1 MKVGKPQLLYA
12 AKMFIS
18 AMLAFALAESI
29 GLQNP
34 YWAMV
39 TCCVLSNPVSGA
51 VRARATYRFCGTLFA
66 GALTLAISALL
77 SNTPILLIV
86 VAGLSSSLMLA
97 ISYLDR
103 TPRAY
108 FFQLGA
114 ITMMLVAIANINHP
128 DTMFTMV
135 VTRVTEICLGILTVT
150 LVDSVLFP
158 SSLAPVLRSRL
169 KGWLSD
175 LARWQEDSLDGKAGD
190 AQVEADR
197 IRLLSDIASFN
208 QMMTT
213 LGYDSSVDKSTRQA
227 AISIQQRVLQIVPL
241 LSSIGSSI
249 SALPT
254 SLQPA
259 LQPWL
264 DEVRQQA
271 SENTLNYARLN
282 VLLPADESLFP
293 WEKLIVDELSE
304 QIEGWL
310 KLWSEVQQLNV
321 FLEGEP
327 LPAALQA
334 QMMRCRVFSP
344 PPDVGIA
351 LRMFAG
357 ILTTYIL
364 LCGLW
369 YFTGWEQGA
378 NMVLMGIVAIAFF
391 GAGDNPGAT
400 IATFGRFAA
409 VAMAL
414 GALLSYVLLPLAGD
428 YGSFLIV
435 MGLFLLPLGVWAA
448 TNPLATLAIALSL
461 SNVNFQ
467 GHYAPNNMGL
477 YLESTTATLIGVY
490 FAFLCAA
497 LFRRWGTD
505 QVVAR
510 LIRKD
515 AQEMLAINRHVC
527 EADLQR
533 YQARG
538 LDRISA
544 LGSRLATVGQVDCSP
559 QLLVRLKTGI
569 NLIQLQQANEFNN
582 GAVRLSELLAVFRQ
596 LSLAAEA
603 PPVLLSQID
612 AGLQQAWRQNDR
624 RTLRPLTRLRL
635 LHFPTALH
643 WNPQHDR

>member
-1 MKVGKPQLLYA
+1 MKIGKPQLLYA
-12 AKMFIS
+12 AKLFIS

-66 GALTLAISALL
+66 GVLTLGLSAWL
-77 SNTPILLIV
+77 SNTPVLLIV
-86 VAGLSSSLMLA
+86 AAGLSSSLMLGL
-97 ISYLDR
+97 SYLDR

-114 ITMMLVAIANINHP
+114 LTMMLVAIAYINHP

-135 VTRVTEICLGILTVT
+135 VTRVTEICLGILAVT

-158 SSLAPVLRSRL
+158 SSLAPVLRTRL

-175 LARWQEDSLDGKAGD
+175 LARWQEDSLDGKGGN
-190 AQVEADR
+190 AQADADR
-197 IRLLSDIASFN
+197 IRLLGDIASFN

-213 LGYDSSVDKSTRQA
+213 LGYDSSVDKPTRQA

-241 LSSIGSSI
+241 LSAIGSSI
-249 SALPT
+249 AALPAG
-254 SLQPA
+254 LRPL

-264 DEVRQQA
+264 NEVRRQA
-271 SENTLNYARLN
+271 VEPAPHAAPS
-282 VLLPADESLFP
+282 VSLLPPAASLSP
-293 WEKLIVDELSE
+293 WEILIVDELAE
-304 QIEGWL
+304 QVEQWL
-310 KLWSEVQQLNV
+310 TLWVEVQQLNA
-321 FLEGEP
+321 FLDGEP

-334 QMMRCRVFSP
+334 QMMRSRVFSP
-344 PPDVGIA
+344 PPDTGMAV
-351 LRMFAG
+351 RMFAG
-357 ILTTYIL
+357 ILTTYAL
-364 LCGLW
+364 LCSLW

-400 IATFGRFAA
+400 IATFGRFATL
-409 VAMAL
+409 AMAL

-448 TNPLATLAIALSL
+448 SNPLATLAIALSL

-477 YLESTTATLIGVY
+477 YLESTTGTLIGVY

-510 LIRKD
+510 LMRQD
-515 AQEMLAINRHVC
+515 AQEMLRLNRHVT
-527 EADLQR
+527 ERDLQR
-533 YQARG
+533 YQARA
-538 LDRISA
+538 LDRITA
-544 LGSRLATVGQVDCSP
+544 LGSRLAAVGQADRSP
-559 QLLVRLKTGI
+559 QLLMRLKTAI
-569 NLIQLQQANEFNN
+569 DLIRLQQAGGLTP
-582 GAVRLSELLAVFRQ
+582 GASPNAGLPAAFRQ
-596 LSLAAEA
+596 LSLHAEA
-603 PPVLLSQID
+603 PTALLGQID

-624 RTLRPLTRLRL
+624 RALRPLTRLRL

-643 WNPQHDR
+643 WNP

>member
-1 MKVGKPQLLYA
+1 MKIGKPQLLYA
-12 AKMFIS
+12 AKLFIS

-66 GALTLAISALL
+66 GVLTLGLSAWL
-77 SNTPILLIV
+77 SNTPVLLIV
-86 VAGLSSSLMLA
+86 AAGLSSSLMLGL
-97 ISYLDR
+97 SYLDR

-114 ITMMLVAIANINHP
+114 LTMMLVAIAYINHP

-135 VTRVTEICLGILTVT
+135 VTRVTEICLGILAVT

-158 SSLAPVLRSRL
+158 SSLAPVLRTRL

-175 LARWQEDSLDGKAGD
+175 LARWQEDSLDGKGGN
-190 AQVEADR
+190 AQADADR
-197 IRLLSDIASFN
+197 IRLLGDIASFN

-213 LGYDSSVDKSTRQA
+213 LGYDSSVDKPTRQA

-241 LSSIGSSI
+241 LSAIGSSI
-249 SALPT
+249 AALPAG
-254 SLQPA
+254 LRPL

-264 DEVRQQA
+264 NEVRRQA
-271 SENTLNYARLN
+271 VEPAPHAAPS
-282 VLLPADESLFP
+282 VSLLPPAASLSP
-293 WEKLIVDELSE
+293 WEILIVDELAE
-304 QIEGWL
+304 QVEQWL
-310 KLWSEVQQLNV
+310 TLWVEVQQLNA
-321 FLEGEP
+321 FLDGEP

-334 QMMRCRVFSP
+334 QMMRSRVFSP
-344 PPDVGIA
+344 PPDTGMAV
-351 LRMFAG
+351 RMFAG
-357 ILTTYIL
+357 ILTTYAL
-364 LCGLW
+364 LCSLW

-400 IATFGRFAA
+400 IATFGRFATL
-409 VAMAL
+409 AMAL

-448 TNPLATLAIALSL
+448 SNPLATLAIALSL

-477 YLESTTATLIGVY
+477 YLESTTGTLIGVY

-510 LIRKD
+510 LMRQD
-515 AQEMLAINRHVC
+515 AQEMLRLSRHVT
-527 EADLQR
+527 ERDLQR
-533 YQARG
+533 YQARA
-538 LDRISA
+538 LDRITA
-544 LGSRLATVGQVDCSP
+544 LGSRLAAVGQADRSP
-559 QLLVRLKTGI
+559 QLLMRLKTAI
-569 NLIQLQQANEFNN
+569 DLIRLHQAGGLTP
-582 GAVRLSELLAVFRQ
+582 GASPNAGLPAAFRQ
-596 LSLAAEA
+596 LSLHAEA
-603 PPVLLSQID
+603 PTALLGQID

-624 RTLRPLTRLRL
+624 RALRPLTRLRL

-643 WNPQHDR
+643 WNP

>member
-1 MKVGKPQLLYA
+1 MKVGKRQLLHA

-66 GALTLAISALL
+66 GVLTLAISALL
-77 SNTPILLIV
+77 SNTPVLLIAA
-86 VAGLSSSLMLA
+86 AGLSSSMMLG

-114 ITMMLVAIANINHP
+114 ITMMLVAIAYINHP

-135 VTRVTEICLGILTVT
+135 VTRVTEICLGILAVT

-158 SSLAPVLRSRL
+158 SSLAPVLRKRL

-190 AQVEADR
+190 AQAEADR

-249 SALPT
+249 AALPG

-264 DEVRQQA
+264 DEIRQQA
-271 SENTLNYARLN
+271 SKNTLNYARLN
-282 VLLPADESLFP
+282 LLLPRDESLSP

-304 QIEGWL
+304 QIERWL
-310 KLWSEVQQLNV
+310 TLWSEVQQLNA

-334 QMMRCRVFSP
+334 QMMRSRVFSP
-344 PPDVGIA
+344 PPDTGIA

-409 VAMAL
+409 IAMAL

-448 TNPLATLAIALSL
+448 SNPLATLAIALSL

-490 FAFLCAA
+490 VAFLCAA
-497 LFRRWGTD
+497 LFQRWGTD
-505 QVVAR
+505 QVVMR
-510 LIRKD
+510 LIRQD
-515 AQEMLAINRHVC
+515 AQEMLRINRHLC

-544 LGSRLATVGQVDCSP
+544 LGSRLASVGQVDRSP
-559 QLLVRLKTGI
+559 QLLARLKTGI
-569 NLIQLQQANEFNN
+569 NLIRLQQVGEASK
-582 GAVRLSELLAVFRQ
+582 GAVKLPELLAAFRQ
-596 LSLAAEA
+596 LSLAAET

-612 AGLQQAWRQNDR
+612 AGLQQAWKQNDR
-624 RTLRPLTRLRL
+624 RILRPLTRLRL

-643 WNPQHDR
+643 WNP

>member
-1 MKVGKPQLLYA
+1 MRIGKPQLLYA
-12 AKMFIS
+12 VKLFIS

-66 GALTLAISALL
+66 GVLTLGLSAWL
-77 SNTPILLIV
+77 SNTPVLLIV
-86 VAGLSSSLMLA
+86 AAGLSSSLMLGL
-97 ISYLDR
+97 SYLDR

-114 ITMMLVAIANINHP
+114 ITMMLVAIAYINHP

-135 VTRVTEICLGILTVT
+135 VTRVTEICLGILAVT

-158 SSLAPVLRSRL
+158 SSLEPVLRTRL
-169 KGWLSD
+169 KAWLSD
-175 LARWQEDSLDGKAGD
+175 LARWQEDSLDGKGGD
-190 AQVEADR
+190 AQADADR
-197 IRLLSDIASFN
+197 IRLLGDIASFN

-213 LGYDSSVDKSTRQA
+213 LGYDSSVDKPTRQA

-241 LSSIGSSI
+241 LSAIGSSI
-249 SALPT
+249 AALPIG
-254 SLQPA
+254 LRPR

-264 DEVRQQA
+264 NEVRRQA
-271 SENTLNYARLN
+271 VEPAPHAAPS
-282 VLLPADESLFP
+282 VSLLPPAASLSP
-293 WEKLIVDELSE
+293 WETLIVDELAE
-304 QIEGWL
+304 QVEQWL
-310 KLWSEVQQLNV
+310 TLWAEVQQLNT
-321 FLEGEP
+321 FLDGEP

-334 QMMRCRVFSP
+334 QMMRSRVFSP
-344 PPDVGIA
+344 PPDTGMAV
-351 LRMFAG
+351 RMFAG
-357 ILTTYIL
+357 ILTTYAL

-400 IATFGRFAA
+400 IATFGRFATI
-409 VAMAL
+409 AMVL

-448 TNPLATLAIALSL
+448 SNPLATLAIALSL

-477 YLESTTATLIGVY
+477 YLESTTGTLIGVY

-510 LIRKD
+510 LMRQD
-515 AQEMLAINRHVC
+515 AQEMLRLNRHIT
-527 EADLQR
+527 ERDLQR
-533 YQARG
+533 YQARA
-538 LDRISA
+538 LDRITA
-544 LGSRLATVGQVDCSP
+544 LGSRLAVVGQADRSP
-559 QLLVRLKTGI
+559 QLLMRLKTGI
-569 NLIQLQQANEFNN
+569 DLIRLQQAGGLTP
-582 GAVRLSELLAVFRQ
+582 GASPNAGLPAAFRQ
-596 LSLAAEA
+596 LSLHAEA
-603 PPVLLSQID
+603 PSELLGQID

-624 RTLRPLTRLRL
+624 RALRPLTRLRL

-643 WNPQHDR
+643 WNP

>member
-1 MKVGKPQLLYA
+1 MKIGKPQLLYA
-12 AKMFIS
+12 AKLFIS

-66 GALTLAISALL
+66 GVLTLGLSAWL
-77 SNTPILLIV
+77 SNTPVLLIV
-86 VAGLSSSLMLA
+86 AAGLSSSLMLGL
-97 ISYLDR
+97 SYLDR

-114 ITMMLVAIANINHP
+114 LTMMLVAIAYINHP

-135 VTRVTEICLGILTVT
+135 VTRVTEICLGILAVT

-158 SSLAPVLRSRL
+158 SSLAPVLRTRL

-175 LARWQEDSLDGKAGD
+175 LARWQEDSLDGKGGD
-190 AQVEADR
+190 AQADADR
-197 IRLLSDIASFN
+197 IRLLGDIASFN

-213 LGYDSSVDKSTRQA
+213 LGYDSSVDKPTRQA

-241 LSSIGSSI
+241 LSAIGSSI
-249 SALPT
+249 AALPVG
-254 SLQPA
+254 LRPR

-264 DEVRQQA
+264 NEVRRQA
-271 SENTLNYARLN
+271 VEPAPHAAPS
-282 VLLPADESLFP
+282 VSLLPPAASLSP
-293 WEKLIVDELSE
+293 WETLIVDELAE
-304 QIEGWL
+304 QVEQWL
-310 KLWSEVQQLNV
+310 TLWVEVQQLNA
-321 FLEGEP
+321 FLDGEP

-334 QMMRCRVFSP
+334 QMMRSRVFSP
-344 PPDVGIA
+344 PPDTSMAV
-351 LRMFAG
+351 RMFAG
-357 ILTTYIL
+357 ILTTYAL
-364 LCGLW
+364 LCSLW

-400 IATFGRFAA
+400 IATFGRFATL
-409 VAMAL
+409 AMAL

-448 TNPLATLAIALSL
+448 SNPLATLAIALSL

-477 YLESTTATLIGVY
+477 YLESTTGTLIGVY

-510 LIRKD
+510 LMRQD
-515 AQEMLAINRHVC
+515 AQEMLRLNRHVT
-527 EADLQR
+527 ERDLQR
-533 YQARG
+533 YQARA
-538 LDRISA
+538 LDRITA
-544 LGSRLATVGQVDCSP
+544 LGSRLAAVGQADRSP
-559 QLLVRLKTGI
+559 QLLMRLKTAI
-569 NLIQLQQANEFNN
+569 DLIRLQQAGGLTPGTSPNA
-582 GAVRLSELLAVFRQ
+582 GLPAAFRQ
-596 LSLAAEA
+596 LSLHAEA
-603 PPVLLSQID
+603 PSALLGQID

-624 RTLRPLTRLRL
+624 RALRPLTRLRL

-643 WNPQHDR
+643 WNP

>member
-1 MKVGKPQLLYA
+1 MKIGKPQLLYA
-12 AKMFIS
+12 AKLFIS

-66 GALTLAISALL
+66 GVLTLGLSAWL
-77 SNTPILLIV
+77 SNTPVLLIV
-86 VAGLSSSLMLA
+86 AAGLSSSLMLGL
-97 ISYLDR
+97 SYLDR

-114 ITMMLVAIANINHP
+114 LTMMLVAIAYINHP

-135 VTRVTEICLGILTVT
+135 VTRVTEICLGILAVT

-158 SSLAPVLRSRL
+158 SSLAPVLRTRL

-175 LARWQEDSLDGKAGD
+175 LARWQEDSLDGKGGN
-190 AQVEADR
+190 AQADADR
-197 IRLLSDIASFN
+197 IRLLGDIASFN

-213 LGYDSSVDKSTRQA
+213 LGYDSSVDKPTRQA

-241 LSSIGSSI
+241 LSAIGSSI
-249 SALPT
+249 AALPAG
-254 SLQPA
+254 LRPR

-264 DEVRQQA
+264 NEVRRQA
-271 SENTLNYARLN
+271 VEPAPHAAPS
-282 VLLPADESLFP
+282 VSLLPPAASLSP
-293 WEKLIVDELSE
+293 WETLIVDELAE
-304 QIEGWL
+304 QVEQWL
-310 KLWSEVQQLNV
+310 TLWVEVQQLNA
-321 FLEGEP
+321 FLDGEP

-334 QMMRCRVFSP
+334 QMMRSRVFSP
-344 PPDVGIA
+344 PPDTGMAV
-351 LRMFAG
+351 RMFAG
-357 ILTTYIL
+357 ILTTYAL
-364 LCGLW
+364 LCSLW

-400 IATFGRFAA
+400 IATFGRFATL
-409 VAMAL
+409 AMAL

-448 TNPLATLAIALSL
+448 SNPLATLAIALSL

-477 YLESTTATLIGVY
+477 YLESTTGTLIGVY

-510 LIRKD
+510 LMRQD
-515 AQEMLAINRHVC
+515 AQEMLRLNRHVT
-527 EADLQR
+527 ERDLQR
-533 YQARG
+533 YQARA
-538 LDRISA
+538 LDRITA
-544 LGSRLATVGQVDCSP
+544 LGSRLAAVGQADRSP
-559 QLLVRLKTGI
+559 QLLMRLKTAI
-569 NLIQLQQANEFNN
+569 DLIRLQQAGGLTP
-582 GAVRLSELLAVFRQ
+582 GASPNAGLTAAFRQ
-596 LSLAAEA
+596 LSLHAEA
-603 PPVLLSQID
+603 PSALLDQID

-624 RTLRPLTRLRL
+624 RALRPLTRLRL

-643 WNPQHDR
+643 WNP

>member
-1 MKVGKPQLLYA
+1 MKVGKRQLLHA

-66 GALTLAISALL
+66 GVLTLAISALL
-77 SNTPILLIV
+77 SNTPLLLIAA
-86 VAGLSSSLMLA
+86 AGLSSSMMLG

-114 ITMMLVAIANINHP
+114 ITMMLVAIAYINHP

-135 VTRVTEICLGILTVT
+135 VTRVTEICLGILAVT

-190 AQVEADR
+190 AQTEADR

-227 AISIQQRVLQIVPL
+227 AISIQQRVLQIVPM

-249 SALPT
+249 AALPT
-254 SLQPA
+254 NLQPA

-264 DEVRQQA
+264 DEIRQQA
-271 SENTLNYARLN
+271 SKHTLNYARLN
-282 VLLPADESLFP
+282 VLLPHDESLSP

-304 QIEGWL
+304 QIERWL
-310 KLWSEVQQLNV
+310 TLWSEVQQLNA

-327 LPAALQA
+327 LPTALQA
-334 QMMRCRVFSP
+334 QMMRSRVFSP
-344 PPDVGIA
+344 PPDTGIA
-351 LRMFAG
+351 VRMFAG

-409 VAMAL
+409 IAMAL

-497 LFRRWGTD
+497 LFQRWGTD
-505 QVVAR
+505 QVVMR
-510 LIRKD
+510 LMRQD
-515 AQEMLAINRHVC
+515 AQEMLRINRHIC

-544 LGSRLATVGQVDCSP
+544 LGSRLASLGQTDRSP
-559 QLLVRLKTGI
+559 QLLARLKTGI
-569 NLIQLQQANEFNN
+569 NLIRLQQACEFNN
-582 GAVRLSELLAVFRQ
+582 GAVRLPELLASFRQ
-596 LSLAAEA
+596 LSLAAET
-603 PPVLLSQID
+603 PSVLLSQID
-612 AGLQQAWRQNDR
+612 AGLQQAWKQNDR
-624 RTLRPLTRLRL
+624 RILRPLTRLRL

-643 WNPQHDR
+643 WNP

>member
-1 MKVGKPQLLYA
+1 MRVGKPQLLYA
-12 AKMFIS
+12 VKLFIS
-18 AMLAFALAESI
+18 AMLAFALAENI

-66 GALTLAISALL
+66 GVLTLAISAFL
-77 SNTPILLIV
+77 SNTPVLLIA
-86 VAGLSSSLMLA
+86 VAGLSSSVMLS

-114 ITMMLVAIANINHP
+114 ITMMLVAIAYINHP

-135 VTRVTEICLGILTVT
+135 VTRVTEICLGILAVT

-158 SSLAPVLRSRL
+158 SSLAPVLRTRL

-175 LARWQEDSLDGKAGD
+175 LESWQKDSLDGNTGD
-190 AQVEADR
+190 VHAEADR

-249 SALPT
+249 AALPI
-254 SLQPA
+254 SLRPV
-259 LQPWL
+259 LRPWL
-264 DEVRQQA
+264 DGVRHQA
-271 SENTLNYARLN
+271 GENTQKSKPLFA
-282 VLLPADESLFP
+282 LLPSDELLSP
-293 WEKLIVDELSE
+293 WEKLIVDELVE
-304 QIEGWL
+304 HIDQWL
-310 KLWSEVQQLNV
+310 TLWTEVQQLNA
-321 FLEGEP
+321 FLDGEP
-327 LPAALQA
+327 LPAALQS
-334 QMMRCRVFSP
+334 QMMRSRVFSP
-344 PPDVGIA
+344 PPDTGMAV
-351 LRMFAG
+351 RMFAG

-391 GAGDNPGAT
+391 GSGDNPGTT

-409 VAMAL
+409 IAMAL

-428 YGSFLIV
+428 YGSFLVV

-448 TNPLATLAIALSL
+448 SNPLATLAIALSL

-467 GHYAPNNMGL
+467 GHYAANNMGL
-477 YLESTTATLIGVY
+477 YLESTTGTLIGVY
-490 FAFLCAA
+490 VAFLCAA

-505 QVVAR
+505 QAVVR
-510 LIRKD
+510 LMRQD
-515 AQEMLAINRHVC
+515 AHEMLRINRHVS
-527 EADLQR
+527 ERDLQR
-533 YQARG
+533 YQART
-538 LDRISA
+538 LDRITA
-544 LGSRLATVGQVDCSP
+544 LGSRLSAIGQSDRSP

-569 NLIQLQQANEFNN
+569 DLIRLQQAGEFNN
-582 GAVRLSELLAVFRQ
+582 GTVWLAGLLTAFRQ
-596 LSLAAEA
+596 LSLSAET
-603 PPVLLSQID
+603 PSTLLSQID
-612 AGLQQAWRQNDR
+612 AGLQQAWQQNDR
-624 RTLRPLTRLRL
+624 RMLRPLTRLRL

-643 WNPQHDR
+643 WTP

>member
-1 MKVGKPQLLYA
+1 MKVGKRQLLHA

-77 SNTPILLIV
+77 SNTPLLLIAA
-86 VAGLSSSLMLA
+86 AGLSSSMMLG

-158 SSLAPVLRSRL
+158 SSLAPVLRKRL

-175 LARWQEDSLDGKAGD
+175 LACWQEDSLDGKAGD
-190 AQVEADR
+190 AQAEADR
-197 IRLLSDIASFN
+197 IRLLGDIASFN

-254 SLQPA
+254 NLQPA

-282 VLLPADESLFP
+282 ILLPRDESLSP

-304 QIEGWL
+304 QIERWL
-310 KLWSEVQQLNV
+310 TLWSEVQQLNA

-327 LPAALQA
+327 LPAPLQA
-334 QMMRCRVFSP
+334 QMMRSRVFSP
-344 PPDVGIA
+344 PPDTGIA
-351 LRMFAG
+351 VRMFAG

-400 IATFGRFAA
+400 IASFGRFAA
-409 VAMAL
+409 IAMAL

-497 LFRRWGTD
+497 LFQRWGTD
-505 QVVAR
+505 QVVMR
-510 LIRKD
+510 LIRQD
-515 AQEMLAINRHVC
+515 AQEMLRINRHIC

-544 LGSRLATVGQVDCSP
+544 LGSRLASVGQTDRSP
-559 QLLVRLKTGI
+559 QLLARLKTGI
-569 NLIQLQQANEFNN
+569 NLIRLQQACEFNK
-582 GAVRLSELLAVFRQ
+582 GAVRLPELLASFRQ
-596 LSLAAEA
+596 LSLAAET

-624 RTLRPLTRLRL
+624 RMLRPLTRLRL

-643 WNPQHDR
+643 WNP

>member
-1 MKVGKPQLLYA
+1 MKVGKRQLLHA

-66 GALTLAISALL
+66 GVLTLAISALL
-77 SNTPILLIV
+77 SNTPMLLIAA
-86 VAGLSSSLMLA
+86 AGLSSSMMLG

-114 ITMMLVAIANINHP
+114 ITMMLVAIAYINHP
-128 DTMFTMV
+128 DTMFMMV
-135 VTRVTEICLGILTVT
+135 VTRVTEICLGILAVT

-190 AQVEADR
+190 AQAEADR
-197 IRLLSDIASFN
+197 IRLLGDIASFN

-227 AISIQQRVLQIVPL
+227 AISIQQRVLQIVPM

-249 SALPT
+249 AALPA

-264 DEVRQQA
+264 DEIRQQA
-271 SENTLNYARLN
+271 SKHTLNYARLN
-282 VLLPADESLFP
+282 VLLPRDESFSP

-304 QIEGWL
+304 QIERWL
-310 KLWSEVQQLNV
+310 TLWSEVQQLNA

-334 QMMRCRVFSP
+334 QMMRSRVFSP
-344 PPDVGIA
+344 PPDTGIA
-351 LRMFAG
+351 VRMFAG

-400 IATFGRFAA
+400 IASFGRFAA
-409 VAMAL
+409 IAMAL

-497 LFRRWGTD
+497 LFQRWGTD
-505 QVVAR
+505 QVVMR
-510 LIRKD
+510 LIRQD
-515 AQEMLAINRHVC
+515 AQEMLRINRHIC

-544 LGSRLATVGQVDCSP
+544 LGSRLATLGQVDRSP
-559 QLLVRLKTGI
+559 QLLARLKTGI
-569 NLIQLQQANEFNN
+569 NLIRLQQACEINK
-582 GAVRLSELLAVFRQ
+582 GAVRLPELLASFRQ
-596 LSLAAEA
+596 LSLAAET

-612 AGLQQAWRQNDR
+612 AGLQQAWKQNDR
-624 RTLRPLTRLRL
+624 RILRPLTRLRL

-643 WNPQHDR
+643 WNP

>member
-1 MKVGKPQLLYA
+1 MKVGKRQLLHA

-66 GALTLAISALL
+66 GVLTLAISALL
-77 SNTPILLIV
+77 SNTPVLLIAA
-86 VAGLSSSLMLA
+86 AGLSSSMMLG

-114 ITMMLVAIANINHP
+114 ITMMLVAIAYINHP

-135 VTRVTEICLGILTVT
+135 VTRVTEICLGILAVT

-158 SSLAPVLRSRL
+158 SSLAPVLRKRL

-190 AQVEADR
+190 AQAEADR

-249 SALPT
+249 AALPG

-264 DEVRQQA
+264 DEIRQQA
-271 SENTLNYARLN
+271 SKNTLNYARLN
-282 VLLPADESLFP
+282 LLLPHDESLSP

-304 QIEGWL
+304 QIERWL
-310 KLWSEVQQLNV
+310 TLWSEVQQLNA

-327 LPAALQA
+327 LPTALQA
-334 QMMRCRVFSP
+334 QMMRSRVFSP
-344 PPDVGIA
+344 PPDTGIA
-351 LRMFAG
+351 VRMFAG

-364 LCGLW
+364 LCALW

-409 VAMAL
+409 IAMAL

-497 LFRRWGTD
+497 LFQRWGTD
-505 QVVAR
+505 QVVMR
-510 LIRKD
+510 LIRQD
-515 AQEMLAINRHVC
+515 AQEMLRINRHIC

-538 LDRISA
+538 LERISA
-544 LGSRLATVGQVDCSP
+544 LGSRLASLGQVDRSP
-559 QLLVRLKTGI
+559 QLLARLKTGI
-569 NLIQLQQANEFNN
+569 NLIRLQQACEFNN
-582 GAVRLSELLAVFRQ
+582 GAVRLPELLASFRQ
-596 LSLAAEA
+596 LSLAAET
-603 PPVLLSQID
+603 PSVLLSQID
-612 AGLQQAWRQNDR
+612 AGLQQAWKQNDR
-624 RTLRPLTRLRL
+624 RILRPLTRLRL

-643 WNPQHDR
+643 WNP

>member
-1 MKVGKPQLLYA
+1 MKVGKSQLLHA
-12 AKMFIS
+12 TKLFIS
-18 AMLAFALAESI
+18 AMLAFALAENI

-66 GALTLAISALL
+66 GVLTLAISAFL
-77 SNTPILLIV
+77 SNTPVLLIA
-86 VAGLSSSLMLA
+86 VAGLSSSVMLG

-114 ITMMLVAIANINHP
+114 ITMMLVAIAYINHP

-135 VTRVTEICLGILTVT
+135 ITRVTEICLGILSVT

-158 SSLAPVLRSRL
+158 SSLAPVLRTRL
-169 KGWLSD
+169 TGWLSD

-190 AQVEADR
+190 AQAEADR

-227 AISIQQRVLQIVPL
+227 AISVQQRVLQIVPL

-249 SALPT
+249 AALPT
-254 SLQPA
+254 SLRPA

-264 DEVRQQA
+264 DEVRRQA
-271 SENTLNYARLN
+271 GENTLHHARLTA
-282 VLLPADESLFP
+282 LMPPDESLSP

-304 QIEGWL
+304 QIEQWL
-310 KLWSEVQQLNV
+310 TLWTEVQQLNA
-321 FLEGEP
+321 FLEGEH

-334 QMMRCRVFSP
+334 QMMRSRVFSP
-344 PPDVGIA
+344 PPDTGTAV
-351 LRMFAG
+351 RMFAG
-357 ILTTYIL
+357 ILTTYVL

-391 GAGDNPGAT
+391 GAGDNPGTT
-400 IATFGRFAA
+400 IATFGRFATI
-409 VAMAL
+409 AMAL
-414 GALLSYVLLPLAGD
+414 GALLSYVLLPMAGD
-428 YGSFLIV
+428 FGSFLIV

-448 TNPLATLAIALSL
+448 SNPLATLAIALSL

-477 YLESTTATLIGVY
+477 YLESTTATLTGVY
-490 FAFLCAA
+490 VAFLCAA

-505 QVVAR
+505 QVVVR
-510 LIRKD
+510 LIRQD
-515 AQEMLAINRHVC
+515 AQEMLAINRHLS
-527 EADLQR
+527 ERDLQR
-533 YQARG
+533 YQARV
-538 LDRISA
+538 LDRITA
-544 LGSRLATVGQVDCSP
+544 LGSRLASVGQADRSP
-559 QLLVRLKTGI
+559 QLLLRLKTGI
-569 NLIQLQQANEFNN
+569 NLIRLQQAGELNS
-582 GAVRLSELLAVFRQ
+582 GAVRMPALLAAFRQ
-596 LSLAAEA
+596 LSLTAET
-603 PPVLLSQID
+603 PPALLDQLD
-612 AGLQQAWRQNDR
+612 ASLQQAWRQNDR
-624 RTLRPLTRLRL
+624 RILRPLTRLRL
-635 LHFPTALH
+635 LHFPAALH
-643 WNPQHDR
+643 WNP

>member
-1 MKVGKPQLLYA
+1 MKIGKPQLLYA
-12 AKMFIS
+12 AKLFIS

-66 GALTLAISALL
+66 GVLTLGLSAWL
-77 SNTPILLIV
+77 SNTPVLLIV
-86 VAGLSSSLMLA
+86 AAGLSSSLMLGL
-97 ISYLDR
+97 SYLDR

-114 ITMMLVAIANINHP
+114 LTMMLVAIAYINHP

-135 VTRVTEICLGILTVT
+135 VTRVTEICLGILAVT

-158 SSLAPVLRSRL
+158 SSLAPVLRTRL

-175 LARWQEDSLDGKAGD
+175 LARWQEDSLDGKGGD
-190 AQVEADR
+190 AQADADR
-197 IRLLSDIASFN
+197 IRLLGDIASFN

-213 LGYDSSVDKSTRQA
+213 LGYDSSVDKPTRQA

-241 LSSIGSSI
+241 LSAIGSSI
-249 SALPT
+249 AALPAG
-254 SLQPA
+254 LRPH

-264 DEVRQQA
+264 NEVRRQA
-271 SENTLNYARLN
+271 VEPAPHAAPS
-282 VLLPADESLFP
+282 VSLLPPAASLSP
-293 WEKLIVDELSE
+293 WETLIVDELAE
-304 QIEGWL
+304 QVEQWL
-310 KLWSEVQQLNV
+310 TLWVEVQQLNA
-321 FLEGEP
+321 FLDGEP

-334 QMMRCRVFSP
+334 QMMRSRVFSP
-344 PPDVGIA
+344 PPDTSMAV
-351 LRMFAG
+351 RMFAG
-357 ILTTYIL
+357 ILTTYAL
-364 LCGLW
+364 LCSLW

-400 IATFGRFAA
+400 IATFGRFATL
-409 VAMAL
+409 AMAL

-448 TNPLATLAIALSL
+448 SNPLATLAIALSL

-477 YLESTTATLIGVY
+477 YLESTTGTLIGVY

-510 LIRKD
+510 LMRQD
-515 AQEMLAINRHVC
+515 AQEMLRLNRHVT
-527 EADLQR
+527 ERDLQR
-533 YQARG
+533 YQARA
-538 LDRISA
+538 LDRITA
-544 LGSRLATVGQVDCSP
+544 LGSRLAAVGQADRSP
-559 QLLVRLKTGI
+559 QLLMRLKTAI
-569 NLIQLQQANEFNN
+569 DLIRLQQAGGLTPGTSPNA
-582 GAVRLSELLAVFRQ
+582 GLPAAFRQ
-596 LSLAAEA
+596 LSLHAEA
-603 PPVLLSQID
+603 PSALLGQID

-624 RTLRPLTRLRL
+624 RALRPLTRLRL

-643 WNPQHDR
+643 WNP

>member
-1 MKVGKPQLLYA
+1 MRIGKPQLLYA
-12 AKMFIS
+12 VKLFIS

-66 GALTLAISALL
+66 GVLTLGLSAWL
-77 SNTPILLIV
+77 SNTPVLLIV
-86 VAGLSSSLMLA
+86 AAGLSSSLMLGL
-97 ISYLDR
+97 SYLDR

-114 ITMMLVAIANINHP
+114 ITMMLVAIAYINHP

-135 VTRVTEICLGILTVT
+135 VTRVTEICLGILAVT

-158 SSLAPVLRSRL
+158 SSLAPVLRTRL
-169 KGWLSD
+169 KAWLSD
-175 LARWQEDSLDGKAGD
+175 LARWQEDSLDGKGGD
-190 AQVEADR
+190 AQADADR
-197 IRLLSDIASFN
+197 IRLLGDIASFN

-213 LGYDSSVDKSTRQA
+213 LGYDSSVDKPTRQA

-241 LSSIGSSI
+241 LSAIGSSI
-249 SALPT
+249 AALPVG
-254 SLQPA
+254 LRPR

-264 DEVRQQA
+264 NEVRRQA
-271 SENTLNYARLN
+271 VESAPHAAPS
-282 VLLPADESLFP
+282 VSLLPPAASLSP
-293 WEKLIVDELSE
+293 WETLIVDELAE
-304 QIEGWL
+304 QVEQWL
-310 KLWSEVQQLNV
+310 TLWAEVQQLNA
-321 FLEGEP
+321 FLDGEP

-334 QMMRCRVFSP
+334 QMMRSRVFSP
-344 PPDVGIA
+344 PPDTGMAV
-351 LRMFAG
+351 RMFAG
-357 ILTTYIL
+357 ILTTYAL

-400 IATFGRFAA
+400 IATFGRFATI
-409 VAMAL
+409 AMVL

-448 TNPLATLAIALSL
+448 SNPLATLAIALSL

-477 YLESTTATLIGVY
+477 YLESTTGTLIGVY

-510 LIRKD
+510 LMRQD
-515 AQEMLAINRHVC
+515 AQEMLHLNRHIT
-527 EADLQR
+527 ERDLQR
-533 YQARG
+533 YQARA
-538 LDRISA
+538 LDRITA
-544 LGSRLATVGQVDCSP
+544 LGSRLAVVGQADRSP
-559 QLLVRLKTGI
+559 QLLMRLKTGI
-569 NLIQLQQANEFNN
+569 DLIRLQQAGGLTP
-582 GAVRLSELLAVFRQ
+582 GASPNAGLPAAFRQ
-596 LSLAAEA
+596 LSLHAEA
-603 PPVLLSQID
+603 PSELLGQID

-624 RTLRPLTRLRL
+624 RALRPLTRLRL

-643 WNPQHDR
+643 WNP

>member
-1 MKVGKPQLLYA
+1 MRIGKPQLLYA
-12 AKMFIS
+12 VKLFIS

-66 GALTLAISALL
+66 GVLTLCLSAWL
-77 SNTPILLIV
+77 SNTPVLLIV
-86 VAGLSSSLMLA
+86 AAGLSSSLMLGL
-97 ISYLDR
+97 SYLDR

-114 ITMMLVAIANINHP
+114 ITMMLVAIAYINHP

-135 VTRVTEICLGILTVT
+135 VTRVTEICLGILAVT

-158 SSLAPVLRSRL
+158 SSLEPVLRTRL
-169 KGWLSD
+169 KAWLSD
-175 LARWQEDSLDGKAGD
+175 LARWQEDSLDGKGGD
-190 AQVEADR
+190 AQTDADR
-197 IRLLSDIASFN
+197 IRLLGDIASFN

-213 LGYDSSVDKSTRQA
+213 LGYDSSVDKPTRQA

-241 LSSIGSSI
+241 LSAIGSSI
-249 SALPT
+249 AALPVG
-254 SLQPA
+254 LRPR

-264 DEVRQQA
+264 NEVRRQA
-271 SENTLNYARLN
+271 VEPAPHAAPS
-282 VLLPADESLFP
+282 VSLLPPAASLSP
-293 WEKLIVDELSE
+293 WETLIVDELAE
-304 QIEGWL
+304 QVEQWL
-310 KLWSEVQQLNV
+310 TLWAEVQQLNA
-321 FLEGEP
+321 FLDGEP

-334 QMMRCRVFSP
+334 QMMRSRVFSP
-344 PPDVGIA
+344 PPDTGMAV
-351 LRMFAG
+351 RMFAG
-357 ILTTYIL
+357 ILTTYAL

-400 IATFGRFAA
+400 IATFGRFATI
-409 VAMAL
+409 AMVL

-448 TNPLATLAIALSL
+448 SNPLATLAIALSL

-477 YLESTTATLIGVY
+477 YLESTTGTLIGVY

-510 LIRKD
+510 LMRQD
-515 AQEMLAINRHVC
+515 AQEMLRLNRHIT
-527 EADLQR
+527 ERDLQR
-533 YQARG
+533 YQARA
-538 LDRISA
+538 LDRITA
-544 LGSRLATVGQVDCSP
+544 LGSRLAVVGQADRSP
-559 QLLVRLKTGI
+559 QLLMRLKTGI
-569 NLIQLQQANEFNN
+569 DLIRLQQAGGLTP
-582 GAVRLSELLAVFRQ
+582 GASPNAGLPAAFRQ
-596 LSLAAEA
+596 LSLHAEA
-603 PPVLLSQID
+603 PSELLGQID

-624 RTLRPLTRLRL
+624 RALRPLTRLRL

-643 WNPQHDR
+643 WNP

>member
-1 MKVGKPQLLYA
+1 MKIGKPQLLYA
-12 AKMFIS
+12 AKLFIS

-66 GALTLAISALL
+66 GVLTLGLSAWL
-77 SNTPILLIV
+77 SNTPVLLIV
-86 VAGLSSSLMLA
+86 AAGLSSSLMLGL
-97 ISYLDR
+97 SYLDR

-114 ITMMLVAIANINHP
+114 LTMMLVAIAYINHP

-135 VTRVTEICLGILTVT
+135 VTRVTEICLGILAVT

-158 SSLAPVLRSRL
+158 SSLAPVLRTRL

-175 LARWQEDSLDGKAGD
+175 LARWQEDSLDGKGGN
-190 AQVEADR
+190 AQADADR
-197 IRLLSDIASFN
+197 IRLLGDIASFN

-213 LGYDSSVDKSTRQA
+213 LGYDSSVDKPTRQA

-241 LSSIGSSI
+241 LSAIGSSI
-249 SALPT
+249 AALPAG
-254 SLQPA
+254 LRPL

-264 DEVRQQA
+264 NEVRRQA
-271 SENTLNYARLN
+271 VEPAPHAAPS
-282 VLLPADESLFP
+282 VSLLPPAASLSP
-293 WEKLIVDELSE
+293 WEMLIVDELAE
-304 QIEGWL
+304 QVEQWL
-310 KLWSEVQQLNV
+310 TLWVEVQQLNA
-321 FLEGEP
+321 FLDGEP

-334 QMMRCRVFSP
+334 QMMRSRVFSP
-344 PPDVGIA
+344 PPDTGMAV
-351 LRMFAG
+351 RMFAG
-357 ILTTYIL
+357 ILTTYAL
-364 LCGLW
+364 LCSLW

-400 IATFGRFAA
+400 IATFGRFATL
-409 VAMAL
+409 AMAL

-448 TNPLATLAIALSL
+448 SNPLATLAIALSL

-477 YLESTTATLIGVY
+477 YLESTTGTLIGVY

-510 LIRKD
+510 LMRQD
-515 AQEMLAINRHVC
+515 AQEMLRLNRHVT
-527 EADLQR
+527 ERDLQR
-533 YQARG
+533 YQARA
-538 LDRISA
+538 LDRITA
-544 LGSRLATVGQVDCSP
+544 LGSRLAAVGQADRSP
-559 QLLVRLKTGI
+559 QLLMRLKTAI
-569 NLIQLQQANEFNN
+569 DLIRLQQAGGLTP
-582 GAVRLSELLAVFRQ
+582 GASPNAGLPAAFRQ
-596 LSLAAEA
+596 LSLHAEA
-603 PPVLLSQID
+603 PTALLGQID

-624 RTLRPLTRLRL
+624 RALRPLTRLRL

-643 WNPQHDR
+643 WNP

>member
-1 MKVGKPQLLYA
+1 MKVGKRQLLHA

-66 GALTLAISALL
+66 GVLTLAISALL
-77 SNTPILLIV
+77 SNTPMLLIAA
-86 VAGLSSSLMLA
+86 AGLSSSMMLG

-114 ITMMLVAIANINHP
+114 ITMMLVAIAYINHP

-135 VTRVTEICLGILTVT
+135 VTRVTEICLGILAVT

-190 AQVEADR
+190 AQAEADR
-197 IRLLSDIASFN
+197 IRLLGDIASFN

-227 AISIQQRVLQIVPL
+227 AISIQQRVLQIVPM

-249 SALPT
+249 AALPA
-254 SLQPA
+254 SLQPG

-264 DEVRQQA
+264 DEIRQQA
-271 SENTLNYARLN
+271 SKHTLNYARLN
-282 VLLPADESLFP
+282 VLLPRDESFSP
-293 WEKLIVDELSE
+293 WEKLIVNELSE
-304 QIEGWL
+304 QIERWL
-310 KLWSEVQQLNV
+310 TLWSEVQQLNA

-334 QMMRCRVFSP
+334 QMMRSRVFSP
-344 PPDVGIA
+344 PPDTGIA
-351 LRMFAG
+351 VRMFAG

-400 IATFGRFAA
+400 IASFGRFAA
-409 VAMAL
+409 IAMAL

-497 LFRRWGTD
+497 LFQRWGTD
-505 QVVAR
+505 QVVMR
-510 LIRKD
+510 LIRQD
-515 AQEMLAINRHVC
+515 AQEMLRINRHIC

-544 LGSRLATVGQVDCSP
+544 LGSRLATLGQVDRSP
-559 QLLVRLKTGI
+559 QLLARLKTGI
-569 NLIQLQQANEFNN
+569 NLIRLQQACEINK
-582 GAVRLSELLAVFRQ
+582 GAVRLPELLASFRQ
-596 LSLAAEA
+596 LSLAAET

-612 AGLQQAWRQNDR
+612 AGLQQAWKQNDWR
-624 RTLRPLTRLRL
+624 ILRPLTRLRL

-643 WNPQHDR
+643 WNP

>member
-1 MKVGKPQLLYA
+1 MKVGKRQLLHA

-66 GALTLAISALL
+66 GVLTLAISALL
-77 SNTPILLIV
+77 SNTPLLLIAA
-86 VAGLSSSLMLA
+86 AGLSSSMMLG

-114 ITMMLVAIANINHP
+114 ITMMLVAIAYINHP

-135 VTRVTEICLGILTVT
+135 VTRVTEICLGILAVT

-190 AQVEADR
+190 AQTEADR

-227 AISIQQRVLQIVPL
+227 AISIQQRVLQIVPM

-249 SALPT
+249 AALPD

-264 DEVRQQA
+264 DEIRQQA
-271 SENTLNYARLN
+271 SKHTLNYARLN
-282 VLLPADESLFP
+282 VLLPHDESLSP

-304 QIEGWL
+304 QIERWL
-310 KLWSEVQQLNV
+310 TLWSEVQQLNA

-327 LPAALQA
+327 LPTALQA
-334 QMMRCRVFSP
+334 QMMRSRVFSP
-344 PPDVGIA
+344 PPDTGIA
-351 LRMFAG
+351 VRMFAG

-391 GAGDNPGAT
+391 GAGDNPGVT

-409 VAMAL
+409 IAMAL

-497 LFRRWGTD
+497 LFQRWGTD
-505 QVVAR
+505 QVVMR
-510 LIRKD
+510 LMRQD
-515 AQEMLAINRHVC
+515 AQEMLRINRHIC

-544 LGSRLATVGQVDCSP
+544 LGSRLASLGQVDRSP
-559 QLLVRLKTGI
+559 QLLARLKTGI
-569 NLIQLQQANEFNN
+569 NLIRLQQACEFNN
-582 GAVRLSELLAVFRQ
+582 GAVRLPELLASFRQ
-596 LSLAAEA
+596 LSLAAET
-603 PPVLLSQID
+603 PSVLLSQID
-612 AGLQQAWRQNDR
+612 AGLQQAWKQNDR
-624 RTLRPLTRLRL
+624 RILRPLTRLRL

-643 WNPQHDR
+643 WNP

>member
-1 MKVGKPQLLYA
+1 MRIGKPQLLYA
-12 AKMFIS
+12 VKLFIS

-66 GALTLAISALL
+66 GVLTLGLSAWL
-77 SNTPILLIV
+77 SNTPVLLIV
-86 VAGLSSSLMLA
+86 AAGLSSSLMLGL
-97 ISYLDR
+97 SYLDR

-114 ITMMLVAIANINHP
+114 ITMMLVAIAYINHP

-135 VTRVTEICLGILTVT
+135 VTRVTEICLGILAVT

-158 SSLAPVLRSRL
+158 SSLAPVLRTRL
-169 KGWLSD
+169 KAWLSD
-175 LARWQEDSLDGKAGD
+175 LARWQEDSLDGKGGD
-190 AQVEADR
+190 AQADADR
-197 IRLLSDIASFN
+197 IRLLGDIASFN

-213 LGYDSSVDKSTRQA
+213 LGYDSSVDKPTRQA

-241 LSSIGSSI
+241 LSAIGSSI
-249 SALPT
+249 AALPVG
-254 SLQPA
+254 LRPR

-264 DEVRQQA
+264 NEVRRQA
-271 SENTLNYARLN
+271 VEPAPHAAPS
-282 VLLPADESLFP
+282 VSLLPPAASLSP
-293 WEKLIVDELSE
+293 WETLIVDELAE
-304 QIEGWL
+304 QVEQWL
-310 KLWSEVQQLNV
+310 TLWAEVQQLNA
-321 FLEGEP
+321 FLDGEP

-334 QMMRCRVFSP
+334 QMMRSRVFSP
-344 PPDVGIA
+344 PPDTGMAV
-351 LRMFAG
+351 RMFAG
-357 ILTTYIL
+357 ILTTYAL

-378 NMVLMGIVAIAFF
+378 NMVLMGIVAITFF

-400 IATFGRFAA
+400 IATFGRFATI
-409 VAMAL
+409 AMVL

-448 TNPLATLAIALSL
+448 SNPLATLAIALSL

-477 YLESTTATLIGVY
+477 YLESTTGTLIGVY

-510 LIRKD
+510 LMRQD
-515 AQEMLAINRHVC
+515 AQEMLRLNRHIT
-527 EADLQR
+527 ERDLQR
-533 YQARG
+533 YQARA
-538 LDRISA
+538 LDRITA
-544 LGSRLATVGQVDCSP
+544 LGSRLAVVGQADRSP
-559 QLLVRLKTGI
+559 QLLMRLKTGI
-569 NLIQLQQANEFNN
+569 DLIRLQQAGGLTP
-582 GAVRLSELLAVFRQ
+582 GASPNAGLPAAFRQ
-596 LSLAAEA
+596 LSLHAEA
-603 PPVLLSQID
+603 PSELLGQID

-624 RTLRPLTRLRL
+624 RALRPLTRLRL

-643 WNPQHDR
+643 WNP

>member
-1 MKVGKPQLLYA
+1 MRIGKPQLLYA
-12 AKMFIS
+12 VKLFIS

-66 GALTLAISALL
+66 GVLTLGLSAWL
-77 SNTPILLIV
+77 SNTPVLLIV
-86 VAGLSSSLMLA
+86 AAGLSSSLMLGL
-97 ISYLDR
+97 SYLDR

-114 ITMMLVAIANINHP
+114 ITMMLVAIAYINHP

-135 VTRVTEICLGILTVT
+135 VTRVTEICLGILAVT

-158 SSLAPVLRSRL
+158 SSLEPVLRTRL
-169 KGWLSD
+169 KAWLSD
-175 LARWQEDSLDGKAGD
+175 LARWQEDSLDGKGGD
-190 AQVEADR
+190 AQTDADR
-197 IRLLSDIASFN
+197 IRLLGDIASFN

-213 LGYDSSVDKSTRQA
+213 LGYDSSVDKPTRQA

-241 LSSIGSSI
+241 LSAIGSSI
-249 SALPT
+249 AALPVG
-254 SLQPA
+254 LRPR

-264 DEVRQQA
+264 NEVRRQA
-271 SENTLNYARLN
+271 VEPAPHAAPS
-282 VLLPADESLFP
+282 VSLLPPAAALSP
-293 WEKLIVDELSE
+293 WETLIVDELAE
-304 QIEGWL
+304 QVEQWL
-310 KLWSEVQQLNV
+310 TLWAEVQQLNA
-321 FLEGEP
+321 FLDGEP

-334 QMMRCRVFSP
+334 QMMRSRVFSP
-344 PPDVGIA
+344 PPDTGMA

-357 ILTTYIL
+357 ILTTYVL

-378 NMVLMGIVAIAFF
+378 NMVLLGVVAIGFF

-400 IATFGRFAA
+400 IATFGRFATI
-409 VAMAL
+409 AMVL

-428 YGSFLIV
+428 YGSFLIM

-448 TNPLATLAIALSL
+448 SNPLATLAIALSL

-477 YLESTTATLIGVY
+477 YLESTTGTLIGVY

-510 LIRKD
+510 LMRQD
-515 AQEMLAINRHVC
+515 AQEMLRLNRHIT
-527 EADLQR
+527 ERDLQR
-533 YQARG
+533 YQARA
-538 LDRISA
+538 LDRITA
-544 LGSRLATVGQVDCSP
+544 LGSRLAVVGQADRSP
-559 QLLVRLKTGI
+559 QLLMRLKTGI
-569 NLIQLQQANEFNN
+569 DLIRLQQAGGLTP
-582 GAVRLSELLAVFRQ
+582 GASPNAGLPAAFRQ
-596 LSLAAEA
+596 LSLHAEA
-603 PPVLLSQID
+603 PSELLGQID

-624 RTLRPLTRLRL
+624 RALRPLTRLRL

-643 WNPQHDR
+643 WNP

>member
-1 MKVGKPQLLYA
+1 MKVGKRQLLHA

-66 GALTLAISALL
+66 GVLTLAISALL
-77 SNTPILLIV
+77 SNTPVLLIA
-86 VAGLSSSLMLA
+86 VAGLSSSMMLG

-114 ITMMLVAIANINHP
+114 ITMMLVAIAYINHP

-158 SSLAPVLRSRL
+158 SSLAPVLRKRL

-190 AQVEADR
+190 AQAEADR
-197 IRLLSDIASFN
+197 IRLLGDIASFN

-249 SALPT
+249 TALPT
-254 SLQPA
+254 NLQPA

-282 VLLPADESLFP
+282 VLLPCDESLCP

-304 QIEGWL
+304 QIERWL
-310 KLWSEVQQLNV
+310 TLWSEVQQLNA

-327 LPAALQA
+327 LPTALQA
-334 QMMRCRVFSP
+334 QMMRSRVFSP
-344 PPDVGIA
+344 PPDTGIA
-351 LRMFAG
+351 VRMFAG

-400 IATFGRFAA
+400 IASFGRFAA
-409 VAMAL
+409 IAMAL

-497 LFRRWGTD
+497 LFQRWGTD
-505 QVVAR
+505 QVVMR
-510 LIRKD
+510 LIRQD
-515 AQEMLAINRHVC
+515 AQEMLRINRHIC

-544 LGSRLATVGQVDCSP
+544 LGSRLASVGQTDRSP
-559 QLLVRLKTGI
+559 QLLARLKTGI
-569 NLIQLQQANEFNN
+569 NLIRLQQACEFNK
-582 GAVRLSELLAVFRQ
+582 GAVRLPELLASFRQ
-596 LSLAAEA
+596 LSLAAET

-624 RTLRPLTRLRL
+624 RMLRPLTRLRL

-643 WNPQHDR
+643 WNP

>member
-1 MKVGKPQLLYA
+1 MKVGKRQLLHA

-66 GALTLAISALL
+66 GVLTLAISALL
-77 SNTPILLIV
+77 SNTPVLLIAA
-86 VAGLSSSLMLA
+86 AGLSSSMMLG

-114 ITMMLVAIANINHP
+114 ITMMLVAIAYINHP

-135 VTRVTEICLGILTVT
+135 VTRVTEICLGILVVT

-158 SSLAPVLRSRL
+158 SSLAPVLRKRL

-190 AQVEADR
+190 AQAEADR

-249 SALPT
+249 AALPG

-264 DEVRQQA
+264 DEIRQQA
-271 SENTLNYARLN
+271 SKNTLNYARLN
-282 VLLPADESLFP
+282 LLLPRDESLSP

-304 QIEGWL
+304 QIERWL
-310 KLWSEVQQLNV
+310 TLWSEVQQLNA

-334 QMMRCRVFSP
+334 QMMRSRVFSP
-344 PPDVGIA
+344 PPDTGIA

-409 VAMAL
+409 IAMAL

-497 LFRRWGTD
+497 LFQRWGTD
-505 QVVAR
+505 QVVMR
-510 LIRKD
+510 LIRQD
-515 AQEMLAINRHVC
+515 AQEMLRINRHIC

-538 LDRISA
+538 LERISA
-544 LGSRLATVGQVDCSP
+544 LGSRLASLGQVDRSP
-559 QLLVRLKTGI
+559 QLLARLKTGI
-569 NLIQLQQANEFNN
+569 NLIRLQQACEFNN
-582 GAVRLSELLAVFRQ
+582 GAVRLPELLVSFRQ
-596 LSLAAEA
+596 LSLAAET
-603 PPVLLSQID
+603 PSVLLSQID
-612 AGLQQAWRQNDR
+612 AGLQQAWKQNDR
-624 RTLRPLTRLRL
+624 RILRPLTRLRL

-643 WNPQHDR
+643 WNP

>member
-1 MKVGKPQLLYA
+1 MKIGKSQLLYA
-12 AKMFIS
+12 AKLFIS

-66 GALTLAISALL
+66 GVLTLALSAWL
-77 SNTPILLIV
+77 SNTPELLIIA
-86 VAGLSSSLMLA
+86 AGLSSSLMLGL
-97 ISYLDR
+97 SYLDR

-114 ITMMLVAIANINHP
+114 ITMMLVAIAYINHP

-135 VTRVTEICLGILTVT
+135 VTRVTEICLGILAVT

-158 SSLAPVLRSRL
+158 SSLAPVLRTRL

-175 LARWQEDSLDGKAGD
+175 LARWQEDSLDGKDGD
-190 AQVEADR
+190 AQAEADR
-197 IRLLSDIASFN
+197 IRLLGDIASFN

-213 LGYDSSVDKSTRQA
+213 LSYDSSVNKLTRQA

-249 SALPT
+249 TALSADLR
-254 SLQPA
+254 SRLQPG
-259 LQPWL
+259 LN
-264 DEVRQQA
+264 EVRRQA
-271 SENTLNYARLN
+271 VEPVPCYASS
-282 VLLPADESLFP
+282 VSLLPPGITLSP
-293 WEKLIVDELSE
+293 WETLIVDELAE
-304 QIEGWL
+304 QIEQWL
-310 KLWSEVQQLNV
+310 TLWGEVQLLYA

-327 LPAALQA
+327 LSAALRT
-334 QMMRCRVFSP
+334 QMMHSRVFSP
-344 PPDVGIA
+344 PPDTGMA

-357 ILTTYIL
+357 ILTTYAL

-378 NMVLMGIVAIAFF
+378 NMVLLGVVAIGFF
-391 GAGDNPGAT
+391 GAGDNPGAA
-400 IATFGRFAA
+400 IATFGRFAII
-409 VAMAL
+409 AMAL
-414 GALLSYVLLPLAGD
+414 GALLIYVLLPLAGD

-448 TNPLATLAIALSL
+448 SNPLATLAIALSL

-477 YLESTTATLIGVY
+477 YLESTTGTLIGVY

-510 LIRKD
+510 LMRHD
-515 AQEMLAINRHVC
+515 AQEMLRLNRHVT
-527 EADLQR
+527 ESELQR
-533 YQARG
+533 YQARA
-538 LDRISA
+538 LDRITA
-544 LGSRLATVGQVDCSP
+544 LGSRLSAVGQADCSP
-559 QLLVRLKTGI
+559 QLLMRLKTGI
-569 NLIQLQQANEFNN
+569 DLIRLQQAGGLTP
-582 GAVRLSELLAVFRQ
+582 GASPSADLPAAFHQ
-596 LSLAAEA
+596 LSLSARVPAT
-603 PPVLLSQID
+603 LLSQLD
-612 AGLQQAWRQNDR
+612 ASLEHAWRQNDR
-624 RTLRPLTRLRL
+624 RALRPLTRLRL

-643 WNPQHDR
+643 WNPRHDW

>member
-1 MKVGKPQLLYA
+1 MKIGKSQLLYA
-12 AKMFIS
+12 AKLFIS

-66 GALTLAISALL
+66 GVLTLALSAWL
-77 SNTPILLIV
+77 SNTPVLLIV
-86 VAGLSSSLMLA
+86 AAGLSSSLMLG

-114 ITMMLVAIANINHP
+114 ITMMLVAIAYINHP

-135 VTRVTEICLGILTVT
+135 VTRVTEICLGILAVT

-158 SSLAPVLRSRL
+158 SSLAPVLHTRL

-175 LARWQEDSLDGKAGD
+175 LARWQEDSLDGKDGD
-190 AQVEADR
+190 AQAEADR
-197 IRLLSDIASFN
+197 IRLLGDIASFN

-213 LGYDSSVDKSTRQA
+213 LSYDSSVDKITRQA

-249 SALPT
+249 AALSADLRPR
-254 SLQPA
+254 

-264 DEVRQQA
+264 NEVRRQA
-271 SENTLNYARLN
+271 VEPVPCYAPSAG
-282 VLLPADESLFP
+282 LLPPEITLSP
-293 WEKLIVDELSE
+293 WETLIVDELAE
-304 QIEGWL
+304 QIEQWL
-310 KLWSEVQQLNV
+310 TLWSEVQQLNA

-327 LPAALQA
+327 LPAALQT
-334 QMMRCRVFSP
+334 QMMRSRVFSP
-344 PPDVGIA
+344 PPDTGMA

-357 ILTTYIL
+357 ILTTYVL

-378 NMVLMGIVAIAFF
+378 NMVLLGVVAIGFF
-391 GAGDNPGAT
+391 GAGDNPGAA
-400 IATFGRFAA
+400 IATFGRFA
-409 VAMAL
+409 VIAMAL

-448 TNPLATLAIALSL
+448 SNPLATLAIALSL

-477 YLESTTATLIGVY
+477 YLESTTGTLIGVY

-510 LIRKD
+510 LMRQD
-515 AQEMLAINRHVC
+515 AQEMLRLNRHVT
-527 EADLQR
+527 ERDLQR
-533 YQARG
+533 YQARA
-538 LDRISA
+538 LDRITA
-544 LGSRLATVGQVDCSP
+544 LGSRLAAVGQADRSP
-559 QLLVRLKTGI
+559 QLLMRLKTGI
-569 NLIQLQQANEFNN
+569 DLIRLQQAGGLTP
-582 GAVRLSELLAVFRQ
+582 GASPNAGLPAAFRQ
-596 LSLAAEA
+596 LSLHAEA
-603 PPVLLSQID
+603 PSALLGQID

-624 RTLRPLTRLRL
+624 RVLRPLTRLRL

-643 WNPQHDR
+643 WNP

>member
-1 MKVGKPQLLYA
+1 MKVGKRQLLHA

-77 SNTPILLIV
+77 SNTPLLLIAA
-86 VAGLSSSLMLA
+86 AGLSSSMMLG

-158 SSLAPVLRSRL
+158 SSLAPVLRKRL

-190 AQVEADR
+190 AQAEADR
-197 IRLLSDIASFN
+197 IRLLGDIASFN

-249 SALPT
+249 TALPT
-254 SLQPA
+254 NLQPA

-282 VLLPADESLFP
+282 VLLPRDESLCP

-304 QIEGWL
+304 QIERWL
-310 KLWSEVQQLNV
+310 TLWSEVQQLNA

-327 LPAALQA
+327 LPTALQA
-334 QMMRCRVFSP
+334 QMMRSRVFSP
-344 PPDVGIA
+344 PPDTGIA
-351 LRMFAG
+351 VRMFAG

-400 IATFGRFAA
+400 IASFGRFAA
-409 VAMAL
+409 IAMAL

-497 LFRRWGTD
+497 LFQRWGTD
-505 QVVAR
+505 QVVMR
-510 LIRKD
+510 LIRQD
-515 AQEMLAINRHVC
+515 AQEMLRINRHIC

-544 LGSRLATVGQVDCSP
+544 LGSRLASVGQTDRSP
-559 QLLVRLKTGI
+559 QLLARLKTGI
-569 NLIQLQQANEFNN
+569 NLIRLQQACEFNK
-582 GAVRLSELLAVFRQ
+582 GAVRLPELLASFRQ
-596 LSLAAEA
+596 LSLAAET

-624 RTLRPLTRLRL
+624 RMLRPLTRLRL

-643 WNPQHDR
+643 WNP

>member
-1 MKVGKPQLLYA
+1 MRIGKPQLLYA
-12 AKMFIS
+12 VKLFIS

-66 GALTLAISALL
+66 GVLTLGLSAWL
-77 SNTPILLIV
+77 SNTPVLLIV
-86 VAGLSSSLMLA
+86 AAGLSSSLMLGL
-97 ISYLDR
+97 SYLDR

-114 ITMMLVAIANINHP
+114 ITMMLVAIAYINHP

-135 VTRVTEICLGILTVT
+135 VTRVTEICLGILAVT

-158 SSLAPVLRSRL
+158 SSLEPVLRTRL
-169 KGWLSD
+169 KAWLSD
-175 LARWQEDSLDGKAGD
+175 LARWQEDSLDGKGGD
-190 AQVEADR
+190 AQTDADR
-197 IRLLSDIASFN
+197 IRLLGDIASFN

-213 LGYDSSVDKSTRQA
+213 LGYDSSVDKPTRQA

-241 LSSIGSSI
+241 LSAIGNSIA
-249 SALPT
+249 ALPVG
-254 SLQPA
+254 LRPR

-264 DEVRQQA
+264 NEVRRQA
-271 SENTLNYARLN
+271 VEPAPHAAPS
-282 VLLPADESLFP
+282 VSLLPPAASLSP
-293 WEKLIVDELSE
+293 WETLIVDELAE
-304 QIEGWL
+304 QVEQWL
-310 KLWSEVQQLNV
+310 TLWAEVQQLNA
-321 FLEGEP
+321 FLDGEP

-334 QMMRCRVFSP
+334 QMMRSRVFSP
-344 PPDVGIA
+344 PPDTGMAV
-351 LRMFAG
+351 RMFAG
-357 ILTTYIL
+357 ILTTYAL

-400 IATFGRFAA
+400 IATFGRFATI
-409 VAMAL
+409 AMVL

-448 TNPLATLAIALSL
+448 SNPLATLAIALSL

-477 YLESTTATLIGVY
+477 YLESPTGTLIGVY

-510 LIRKD
+510 LMRQD
-515 AQEMLAINRHVC
+515 AQEMLRLNRHIT
-527 EADLQR
+527 ERDLQR
-533 YQARG
+533 YQARA
-538 LDRISA
+538 LDRITA
-544 LGSRLATVGQVDCSP
+544 LGSRLAVVGQADRSP
-559 QLLVRLKTGI
+559 QLLMRLKTGI
-569 NLIQLQQANEFNN
+569 DLIRLQQAGGLTP
-582 GAVRLSELLAVFRQ
+582 GASPNAGLPAAFRQ
-596 LSLAAEA
+596 LSLHAEA
-603 PPVLLSQID
+603 PSELLGQID

-624 RTLRPLTRLRL
+624 RALRPLTRLRL

-643 WNPQHDR
+643 WNP

>member
-1 MKVGKPQLLYA
+1 MRIGKPQLLYA
-12 AKMFIS
+12 VKLFIS

-66 GALTLAISALL
+66 GVLTLGLSAWL
-77 SNTPILLIV
+77 SNTPVLLIV
-86 VAGLSSSLMLA
+86 AAGLSSSLMLGL
-97 ISYLDR
+97 SYLDR

-114 ITMMLVAIANINHP
+114 ITMMLVAIAYINHP

-135 VTRVTEICLGILTVT
+135 VTRVTEICLGILAVT

-158 SSLAPVLRSRL
+158 SSLEPVLRTRL
-169 KGWLSD
+169 KAWLSD
-175 LARWQEDSLDGKAGD
+175 LARWQEDSLDGKGGD
-190 AQVEADR
+190 AQTDADR
-197 IRLLSDIASFN
+197 IRLLGDIASFN

-213 LGYDSSVDKSTRQA
+213 LGYDSSVDKPTRQA

-241 LSSIGSSI
+241 LSAIGSSI
-249 SALPT
+249 AALPVG
-254 SLQPA
+254 LRPR

-264 DEVRQQA
+264 NEVRRQA
-271 SENTLNYARLN
+271 VEPAPHAAPS
-282 VLLPADESLFP
+282 VSLLPPAASLSP
-293 WEKLIVDELSE
+293 WETLIVDELVE
-304 QIEGWL
+304 QVEQWL
-310 KLWSEVQQLNV
+310 TLWAEVQQLNA
-321 FLEGEP
+321 FLDGEP

-334 QMMRCRVFSP
+334 QMMRSRVFSP
-344 PPDVGIA
+344 PPDTGMAV
-351 LRMFAG
+351 RMFAG
-357 ILTTYIL
+357 ILTTYAL

-400 IATFGRFAA
+400 IATFGRFATI
-409 VAMAL
+409 AMVL

-448 TNPLATLAIALSL
+448 SNPLATLAIALSL

-477 YLESTTATLIGVY
+477 YLESTTGTLIGVY

-510 LIRKD
+510 LMRQD
-515 AQEMLAINRHVC
+515 AQEMLRLNRHIT
-527 EADLQR
+527 ERDLQR
-533 YQARG
+533 YQARA
-538 LDRISA
+538 LDRITA
-544 LGSRLATVGQVDCSP
+544 LGSRLAVVGQADRSP
-559 QLLVRLKTGI
+559 QLLMRLKTGI
-569 NLIQLQQANEFNN
+569 DLIRLQQAGGLTP
-582 GAVRLSELLAVFRQ
+582 GASPNAGLPAAFRQ
-596 LSLAAEA
+596 LSLHAEA
-603 PPVLLSQID
+603 PSELLGQID

-624 RTLRPLTRLRL
+624 RALRPLTRLRL

-643 WNPQHDR
+643 WNP

>member
-1 MKVGKPQLLYA
+1 MKVGKRQLLHA

-66 GALTLAISALL
+66 GVLTLAISALL
-77 SNTPILLIV
+77 SNTPVLLIA
-86 VAGLSSSLMLA
+86 VAGLSSSMMLG

-114 ITMMLVAIANINHP
+114 ITMMLVAIAYINHP

-135 VTRVTEICLGILTVT
+135 VTRVTEICLGILAVT

-158 SSLAPVLRSRL
+158 SSLAPVLRKRL

-190 AQVEADR
+190 AQAEADR
-197 IRLLSDIASFN
+197 IRLLGDIASFN

-249 SALPT
+249 TALPG

-264 DEVRQQA
+264 DEIRQQA
-271 SENTLNYARLN
+271 SKNTLNYARLN
-282 VLLPADESLFP
+282 LLLPRDESLSP

-304 QIEGWL
+304 QIERWL
-310 KLWSEVQQLNV
+310 TLWSEVQQLNA

-334 QMMRCRVFSP
+334 QMMRSRVFSP
-344 PPDVGIA
+344 PPDTGIA
-351 LRMFAG
+351 LCMFAG

-369 YFTGWEQGA
+369 YFTSWEQGA

-409 VAMAL
+409 IAMAL

-448 TNPLATLAIALSL
+448 SNPLATLAIALSL

-490 FAFLCAA
+490 VAFLCAA
-497 LFRRWGTD
+497 LFQRWGTD
-505 QVVAR
+505 QVVMR
-510 LIRKD
+510 LIRQD
-515 AQEMLAINRHVC
+515 AQEMLRINRHLC

-544 LGSRLATVGQVDCSP
+544 LGSRLASVGQVDRSP
-559 QLLVRLKTGI
+559 QLLARLKTGI
-569 NLIQLQQANEFNN
+569 NLIRLQQAGEASK
-582 GAVRLSELLAVFRQ
+582 GAVKLPELLAAFRQ
-596 LSLAAEA
+596 LSLAAET

-624 RTLRPLTRLRL
+624 RMLRPLTRLRL

-643 WNPQHDR
+643 WNP